1 MSEKPK
7 LPPGQR
13 FTMLEPKGP
22 NTPQSGSESWP
33 VVELQLK
40 QRFTLLEPCE
50 PVPPLTPEELAAP
63 VARGFSDPR
72 TGVATDALPPP
83 ARAAFEELAFALRS
97 LSDADRVA
105 ALDYIAAELPKRTAG

>member
-7 LPPGQR
+7 PPSGQR

-22 NTPQSGSESWP
+22 NTTQSGSESWP

-40 QRFTLLEPCE
+40 QRFTLLEPRG

-63 VARGFSDPR
+63 VARGFSDPPASAPDD
-72 TGVATDALPPP
+72 TLPLPV
-83 ARAAFEELAFALRS
+83 RAAFEELAFALRS
-97 LSDADRVA
+97 LSAAERGA